1 MNPVRHSQGLCSR
14 VLADSNR
21 LSLGVIQLLNS
32 CVNFAGSSTSKTGM
46 RPFFAFL
53 TAASVLL
60 HATVGC
66 CAHEA
71 HGETL
76 GGCTHHAHEAHSGD
90 TSDSHGV
97 AESSIAELGTAA
109 CDHPSHEAPHGCDHG
124 DCDWPA
130 PELRQ
135 ATDALSAS
143 LVASFSWMVAPVPVE
158 VAPSAQK
165 YGTWLAGETSLAL
178 PVRTHVAHCVFLI

>member
-1 MNPVRHSQGLCSR
+1 MNQVRKSPDLCAR
-14 VLADSNR
+14 ILVARNR
-21 LSLGVIQLLNS
+21 LRFGAGQLLNS
-32 CVNFAGSSTSKTGM
+32 CVNIAGSSTSKIGM

-71 HGETL
+71 HAATSDE
-76 GGCTHHAHEAHSGD
+76 CAHHLHEASAGEGGE
-90 TSDSHGV
+90 SHCTG
-97 AESSIAELGTAA
+97 ESSIAELGTAA

-135 ATDALSAS
+135 ATDVLSAS
-143 LVASFSWMVAPVPVE
+143 LMASFSWMVAPRTVE
-158 VAPSAQK
+158 AAPSSQK
-165 YGTWLAGETSLAL
+165 YGTWSARETSLTL

>member
-1 MNPVRHSQGLCSR
+1 MNPVRHRQGLCSR
-14 VLADSNR
+14 VLTASNR

-32 CVNFAGSSTSKTGM
+32 CVNIAGSFTSKIGM

-66 CAHEA
+66 CAHEV

-97 AESSIAELGTAA
+97 ADSSIAELGMGA

-135 ATDALSAS
+135 VTDALSAS

-158 VAPSAQK
+158 VAPSSQK

>member
-1 MNPVRHSQGLCSR
+1 
-14 VLADSNR
+14 
-21 LSLGVIQLLNS
+21 
-32 CVNFAGSSTSKTGM
+32 M
-46 RPFFAFL
+46 RPFFTFL

-71 HGETL
+71 HGEAL
-76 GGCTHHAHEAHSGD
+76 GGCAYHAHEAHSD
-90 TSDSHGV
+90 DSSASPSV
-97 AESSIAELGTAA
+97 SESSIAELGTAA
-109 CDHPSHEAPHGCDHG
+109 CDHPSNEAPHGCDHG

-143 LVASFSWMVAPVPVE
+143 LVASLSWMVAPLPVE
-158 VAPSAQK
+158 AAPSTLK
-165 YGTWLAGETSLAL
+165 YGAWSAHETSLTL